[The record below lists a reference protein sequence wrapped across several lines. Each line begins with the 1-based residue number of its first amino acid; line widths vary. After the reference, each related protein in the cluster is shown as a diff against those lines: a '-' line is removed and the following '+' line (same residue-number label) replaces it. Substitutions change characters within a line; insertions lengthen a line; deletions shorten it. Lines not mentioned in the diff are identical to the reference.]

1 MKFYFGDLVIVDDG
15 CLGVVIRMWSDC
27 TYDIFVRSYDSI
39 GKYKDVAIQKYI
51 SKPNT
56 RGDTECEYPLT

>member
-1 MKFYFGDLVIVDDG
+1 MKFYFGDLVIVDNG
-15 CLGVVIRMWSDC
+15 LLGVVIRMWSDC

-39 GKYKDVAIQKYI
+39 VKYKEDDIQKYN

-56 RGDTECEYPLT
+56 RGDT